1 MKSTPMFLAV
11 LAAAAP
17 LAAFAQ
23 VERSQATIIGPA
35 YVAPQYVP
43 APGYPSSYAAD
54 CAARQDDLQRSR
66 SVLDDERIDYDRE
79 RDQLDS
85 EAASLAAELRALDST
100 NTVAVA
106 DYNARSADHNR
117 RVNEHNQRVADMNSR
132 AAQVTTDI
140 AEANRYCAGVAWYR
154 Y

>member
-1 MKSTPMFLAV
+1 MKLAP
-11 LAAAAP
+11 LFAAAL
-17 LAAFAQ
+17 LASPVAALAQ
-23 VERSQATIIGPA
+23 VEHSQAAIIGPA
-35 YVAPQYVP
+35 YIAPAPQY

-54 CAARQDDLQRSR
+54 CADRQDSLQRSKN
-66 SVLDDERIDYDRE
+66 VLDDERVTDDRE

-85 EAASLAAELRALDST
+85 EAATLNSELRSLDST
-100 NTVAVA
+100 NAGAVA

-132 AAQVTTDI
+132 AAQVAGEI
-140 AEANRYCAGVAWYR
+140 ADANRYCANVGFYR